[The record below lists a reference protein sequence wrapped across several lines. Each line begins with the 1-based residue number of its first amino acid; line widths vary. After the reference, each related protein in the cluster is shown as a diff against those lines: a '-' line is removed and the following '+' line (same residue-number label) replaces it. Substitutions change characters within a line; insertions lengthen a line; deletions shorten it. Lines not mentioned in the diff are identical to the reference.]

1 MLFNVESSIGSV
13 PRNAD
18 GWLMV
23 DGGGHRRD
31 FIFRG
36 SEISMVLKNITH

>member
-18 GWLMV
+18 GWLMAAGIV
-23 DGGGHRRD
+23 G
-31 FIFRG
+31 
-36 SEISMVLKNITH
+36 ISFFVVPRYPWY